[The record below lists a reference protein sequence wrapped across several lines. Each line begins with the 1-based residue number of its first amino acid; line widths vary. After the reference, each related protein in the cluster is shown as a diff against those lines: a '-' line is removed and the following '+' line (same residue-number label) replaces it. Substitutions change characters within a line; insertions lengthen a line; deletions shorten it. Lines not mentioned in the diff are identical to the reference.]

1 MYSVCAAMHQTG
13 HNSGVIHAGIYYKEG
28 SLKARM
34 CVRGLQ
40 LMYDY
45 ADSRQVPYKRIG
57 KVKATRRTPNPDH
70 HLILMGALVHATFFI

>member
-40 LMYDY
+40 LMYEY

-57 KVKATRRTPNPDH
+57 KVSYPSNPDR
-70 HLILMGALVHATFFI
+70 HLILMGALVHAIFYIR